1 MNIVSFRMNGELLLK
16 RWLCGIWK
24 GKHMLGFPMLVQ
36 GRRKQAE
43 FWLSFG
49 STIFVQVSLGSLK
62 LITLIRKINLKGQER
77 IGSNSPGR
85 MLITSEA
92 LSPVAGEHP

>member
-1 MNIVSFRMNGELLLK
+1 M
-16 RWLCGIWK
+16 
-24 GKHMLGFPMLVQ
+24 
-36 GRRKQAE
+36 KQAE

-49 STIFVQVSLGSLK
+49 STIFFVQVSLGSLK
-62 LITLIRKINLKGQER
+62 LITLIRKISLKGQER